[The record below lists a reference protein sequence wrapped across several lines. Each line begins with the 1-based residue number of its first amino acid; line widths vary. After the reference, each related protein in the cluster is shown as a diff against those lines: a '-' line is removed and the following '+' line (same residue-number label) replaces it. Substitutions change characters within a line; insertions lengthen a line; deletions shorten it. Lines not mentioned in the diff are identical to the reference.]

1 MFDDNKSHKILLL
14 GIGASLSFTVFVAS
28 WFGAGI
34 AEVSND
40 VDKLLE
46 DVGYIKGVLSSW
58 QASTN
63 SSP

>member
-14 GIGASLSFTVFVAS
+14 GIAASLSFTVFVAS
-28 WFGAGI
+28 WFGASI

-46 DVGYIKGVLSSW
+46 DVGYIKGVLSQW
-58 QASTN
+58 EQSTHAN
-63 SSP
+63 P